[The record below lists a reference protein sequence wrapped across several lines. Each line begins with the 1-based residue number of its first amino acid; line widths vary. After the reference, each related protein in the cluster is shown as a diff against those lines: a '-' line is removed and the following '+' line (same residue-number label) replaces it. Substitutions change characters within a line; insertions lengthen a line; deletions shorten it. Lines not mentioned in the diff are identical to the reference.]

1 MIFSQ
6 QNRVK
11 KKHLTLNKMIKFVLN
26 LINLKN
32 VNYKYNSNT
41 LNYEEVKLTL
51 WGKVKKLSYYL
62 IASIVVSVLI
72 LSISFYNIKS
82 YIQKEAAKENQ
93 ILRQEITVF
102 NKDLNLIL
110 DVLNDIQNKDDNIYR
125 AIFEADPYP
134 NYKRKL
140 GTGGNPIKF
149 KKYENIEYSDLV
161 VEIVQKLE
169 LIEKKLSSQSRSFDE
184 VFEITKEKQKML
196 QAIPSILP
204 INNRDL
210 TRIASGYGMRMHP
223 IYKILKMHKGMDFTA
238 SVGTEIYA
246 TGDGVIEKV
255 GWTGGYGKTIL
266 INHGYGYKTRY
277 AHCSK
282 FNCKRGQT
290 VKRGDH
296 IGYVGNTGQSTG
308 PHLHYEVFKN
318 KRQINPVN
326 FFFNDLSPE
335 EYDKVIEISS
345 RPTQSL

>member
-1 MIFSQ
+1 
-6 QNRVK
+6 
-11 KKHLTLNKMIKFVLN
+11 VLN
-26 LINLKN
+26 SVNLKN

-149 KKYENIEYSDLV
+149 KKYENIEYGDLV

-169 LIEKKLSSQSRSFDE
+169 IIEKKLSSQSRSFDE

-282 FNCKRGQT
+282 FNCKRGQI

>member
-1 MIFSQ
+1 M
-6 QNRVK
+6 
-11 KKHLTLNKMIKFVLN
+11 
-26 LINLKN
+26 KN
-32 VNYKYNSNT
+32 TNYKYNPNT
-41 LNYEEVKLTL
+41 LNYEEINLTL
-51 WGKVKKLSYYL
+51 WDKFKRLSYYL
-62 IASIVVSVLI
+62 IASVVVSVLI
-72 LSISFYNIKS
+72 LSFSFYNIKS
-82 YIQKEAAKENQ
+82 FIQKEAAKENQ
-93 ILRQEITVF
+93 SLSQEISVF

-110 DVLNDIQNKDDNIYR
+110 EVLNDIQNKDDNIYR

-134 NYKRKL
+134 DQKRKL

-149 KKYENIEYSDLV
+149 KKYENIEYGELV

-196 QAIPSILP
+196 KAIPSIQP

-210 TRIASGYGMRMHP
+210 TRIASGFGMRMHP
-223 IYKILKMHKGMDFTA
+223 IYKILKMHQGMDFTA
-238 SVGTEIYA
+238 PVGTEIYA
-246 TGDGVIEKV
+246 TGDGTVEKV

-282 FNCKRGQT
+282 FKCKKGQK

>member
-1 MIFSQ
+1 M
-6 QNRVK
+6 
-11 KKHLTLNKMIKFVLN
+11 
-26 LINLKN
+26 KN
-32 VNYKYNSNT
+32 TNYKYNPNT
-41 LNYEEVKLTL
+41 LNYEKINLTL
-51 WGKVKKLSYYL
+51 WDKFKRLSYYL
-62 IASIVVSVLI
+62 IAAVVISVLI
-72 LSISFYNIKS
+72 LSFSFYNIKS
-82 YIQKEAAKENQ
+82 FIQKEAAKENQ
-93 ILRQEITVF
+93 SLRQEISVF

-110 DVLNDIQNKDDNIYR
+110 KVLNDIQNKDDNIYR

-134 NYKRKL
+134 DHKRKL

-149 KKYENIEYSDLV
+149 KKYENIEYGELV

-169 LIEKKLSSQSRSFDE
+169 LIEKKLSSQSKSFDE

-196 QAIPSILP
+196 KAIPSIQP

-210 TRIASGYGMRMHP
+210 TRIASGFGMRMHP

-238 SVGTEIYA
+238 PIGTEIYA

-282 FNCKRGQT
+282 FKCKKGQK

>member
-1 MIFSQ
+1 M
-6 QNRVK
+6 
-11 KKHLTLNKMIKFVLN
+11 
-26 LINLKN
+26 KN
-32 VNYKYNSNT
+32 TNYKYNPST
-41 LNYEEVKLTL
+41 LNYEEINLTL
-51 WGKVKKLSYYL
+51 WDKVKRLSYYL
-62 IASIVVSVLI
+62 IASVVVSVLI
-72 LSISFYNIKS
+72 LLFSFYNIKS
-82 YIQKEAAKENQ
+82 FIQKEAAKENQ
-93 ILRQEITVF
+93 SLRQEISVF
-102 NKDLNLIL
+102 NKDLTLIL
-110 DVLNDIQNKDDNIYR
+110 EVLNDIQNKDDNIYR

-134 NYKRKL
+134 DYKRKL

-149 KKYENIEYSDLV
+149 KKYENIEYEELV

-169 LIEKKLSSQSRSFDE
+169 LIEKKLSSQSKSFDE
-184 VFEITKEKQKML
+184 VFEITKEKQKMIL
-196 QAIPSILP
+196 AIPSIQP

-210 TRIASGYGMRMHP
+210 TRIASGFGMRMHP
-223 IYKILKMHKGMDFTA
+223 IYKILKMHKGIDFTA
-238 SVGTEIYA
+238 PVGTEIYA

-282 FNCKRGQT
+282 FKCKKGQK

-296 IGYVGNTGQSTG
+296 IGYVGDTGQSTG

-318 KRQINPVN
+318 KKQINPVN

>member
-1 MIFSQ
+1 
-6 QNRVK
+6 
-11 KKHLTLNKMIKFVLN
+11 
-26 LINLKN
+26 LKDT
-32 VNYKYNSNT
+32 NYKYNPNT
-41 LNYEEVKLTL
+41 LNYEEINLTL
-51 WGKVKKLSYYL
+51 WDKFKRLSYYL
-62 IASIVVSVLI
+62 IASVVVSVLI
-72 LSISFYNIKS
+72 LSFSFYNIKS
-82 YIQKEAAKENQ
+82 FIQKEAAKENQ
-93 ILRQEITVF
+93 SLRQEISVF

-110 DVLNDIQNKDDNIYR
+110 EVLNDIQNKDDNIYR

-134 NYKRKL
+134 DHKRKL

-149 KKYENIEYSDLV
+149 KKYENIEYGELV

-196 QAIPSILP
+196 KAIPSIQP

-210 TRIASGYGMRMHP
+210 TRIASGFGMRMHP
-223 IYKILKMHKGMDFTA
+223 IYKILKMHQGMDFTA
-238 SVGTEIYA
+238 PVGTEIYA
-246 TGDGVIEKV
+246 TGDGTVEKV

-282 FNCKRGQT
+282 FKCKKGQK

-318 KRQINPVN
+318 NRQINPVN

>member
-1 MIFSQ
+1 M
-6 QNRVK
+6 
-11 KKHLTLNKMIKFVLN
+11 
-26 LINLKN
+26 KN
-32 VNYKYNSNT
+32 INYKYNPKT
-41 LNYEEVKLTL
+41 LDYEEVKLSN
-51 WGKVKKLSYYL
+51 WGKIKKLSYYL
-62 IASIVVSVLI
+62 IASIVLSVVI
-72 LSISFYNIKS
+72 ISFSFYNTKS
-82 YIQKEAAKENQ
+82 YIQNEAAKENQ
-93 ILRQEITVF
+93 SLRQQISVL

-110 DVLNDIQNKDDNIYR
+110 DVLNEIQNKDDNIYR

-134 NYKRKL
+134 EYKRKL

-149 KKYENIEYSDLV
+149 KKYENIEYGDLV
-161 VEIVQKLE
+161 IEILQKVE
-169 LIEKKLSSQSRSFDE
+169 LIEKKLASQSKSFDE
-184 VFEITKEKQKML
+184 VFEITKEKQKMVK
-196 QAIPSILP
+196 AIPSIQP

-210 TRIASGYGMRMHP
+210 TRIASGFGMRMHP
-223 IYKILKMHKGMDFTA
+223 IYKILKMHQGMDFTA
-238 SVGTEIYA
+238 PIGTEIYA
-246 TGDGVIEKV
+246 TGDGVVEKV
-255 GWTGGYGKTIL
+255 GWTGGYGKTIM

-282 FNCKRGQT
+282 YKCKKGQK
-290 VKRGDH
+290 VNRGDL

>member
-1 MIFSQ
+1 M
-6 QNRVK
+6 
-11 KKHLTLNKMIKFVLN
+11 
-26 LINLKN
+26 
-32 VNYKYNSNT
+32 
-41 LNYEEVKLTL
+41 
-51 WGKVKKLSYYL
+51 KKLSYYL
-62 IASIVVSVLI
+62 ISSVVLSVLI
-72 LSISFYNIKS
+72 ISFSFYNIRS

-93 ILRQEITVF
+93 SLRQEISVF

-110 DVLNDIQNKDDNIYR
+110 EVLNDIQNKDDNIYR

-134 NYKRKL
+134 EYKRKL

-149 KKYENIEYSDLV
+149 KKYENIEYGDLV
-161 VEIVQKLE
+161 VEIVQKVE
-169 LIEKKLSSQSRSFDE
+169 LIEKKLASQSKSFDE

-196 QAIPSILP
+196 QAIPSIQP

-210 TRIASGYGMRMHP
+210 TRIASGFGMRMHP

-238 SVGTEIYA
+238 PIGTEIYA
-246 TGDGVIEKV
+246 TGDGVVEKV
-255 GWTGGYGKTIL
+255 GWTGGYGKTIM
-266 INHGYGYKTRY
+266 IDHGYGYKTRY

-282 FNCKRGQT
+282 FNCKKGQK

-296 IGYVGNTGQSTG
+296 IGFVGNTGQSTG

>member
-1 MIFSQ
+1 M
-6 QNRVK
+6 
-11 KKHLTLNKMIKFVLN
+11 
-26 LINLKN
+26 KN
-32 VNYKYNSNT
+32 TNYKYNPST
-41 LNYEEVKLTL
+41 LNYEEINLTL
-51 WGKVKKLSYYL
+51 WDKVKRLSYYL
-62 IASIVVSVLI
+62 IASVVVSVLI
-72 LSISFYNIKS
+72 LLFSFYNIKS
-82 YIQKEAAKENQ
+82 FIQKEAAKENQ
-93 ILRQEITVF
+93 SLRQEISVF
-102 NKDLNLIL
+102 NKDLTLIL
-110 DVLNDIQNKDDNIYR
+110 EVLNDIQNKDDNIYR

-134 NYKRKL
+134 DYKRKL

-149 KKYENIEYSDLV
+149 KKYENIEYEELV

-169 LIEKKLSSQSRSFDE
+169 LIEKKLSSQSKSFDE
-184 VFEITKEKQKML
+184 VFEITKEKQKMIL
-196 QAIPSILP
+196 AIPSIQP

-210 TRIASGYGMRMHP
+210 TRIASGFGMRMHP
-223 IYKILKMHKGMDFTA
+223 IYKILKMHKGIDFTA
-238 SVGTEIYA
+238 PVGTEIYA

-255 GWTGGYGKTIL
+255 GWTGGYGKSIL

-282 FNCKRGQT
+282 FKCKKGQK

-296 IGYVGNTGQSTG
+296 IGYVGDTGQSTG

-318 KRQINPVN
+318 KKQINPVN

>member
-1 MIFSQ
+1 
-6 QNRVK
+6 
-11 KKHLTLNKMIKFVLN
+11 
-26 LINLKN
+26 LKN
-32 VNYKYNSNT
+32 TNYKYNPNT
-41 LNYEEVKLTL
+41 LNYEKINSTL
-51 WGKVKKLSYYL
+51 WDKFKRLSYYL
-62 IASIVVSVLI
+62 IASVVVSVLI
-72 LSISFYNIKS
+72 LSFSFYNIKS
-82 YIQKEAAKENQ
+82 FIQKEAAKENQ
-93 ILRQEITVF
+93 SLRQEISVF

-110 DVLNDIQNKDDNIYR
+110 EVLNDIQNKDDNIYR

-134 NYKRKL
+134 DYKRKL

-149 KKYENIEYSDLV
+149 KKYENIEYGELV

-169 LIEKKLSSQSRSFDE
+169 LIEKKLSSQSKSFDE

-196 QAIPSILP
+196 KAIPSIQP

-210 TRIASGYGMRMHP
+210 TRIASGFGMRMHP

-238 SVGTEIYA
+238 PVGTEIYA

-282 FNCKRGQT
+282 FKCKKGQK